1 MGIDVLAIGAHPD
14 DVELAIGAS
23 VAKLVDRGYDVVLLD
38 LTRGEMGSRGT
49 PEIRAEEAAA
59 AAKALGAKSRISLDM
74 GDGILM
80 DNLDNRKAVIEV
92 IRAERPSLVLTP
104 YWDDLHPDHAAAGKL
119 VRAVMYPVGF
129 ANYPAKGEPFRPNE
143 VLFYMMHT
151 PFDPSFIFD
160 VSGYWEKKL
169 EAIQCFSSQVGPTAD
184 DDLEPPTNLSS
195 PDFFRRL
202 EGRSR
207 HFGHLIGKTFGDA
220 YTTVRPVPMD
230 DPVAHYG
237 PFDKLSSTRKAS
249 GEGVA

>member
-1 MGIDVLAIGAHPD
+1 MGESLRRAGHKVVEHTVVPVGPGRLSLILRHWLASDV
-14 DVELAIGAS
+14 
-23 VAKLVDRGYDVVLLD
+23 DVVLVNGGTR
-38 LTRGEMGSRGT
+38 TRGEEGTIEIVRRFLDREFPAFAPIFSMLSYKEVGS
-49 PEIRAEEAAA
+49 PA
-59 AAKALGAKSRISLDM
+59 
-74 GDGILM
+74 
-80 DNLDNRKAVIEV
+80 
-92 IRAERPSLVLTP
+92 VLTRAVAG
-104 YWDDLHPDHAAAGKL
+104 AAAGKL

-129 ANYPAKGEPFRPNE
+129 ANYPAAGEPFRPNE

-169 EAIQCFSSQVGPTAD
+169 EAIRCFGSQVGPRAD